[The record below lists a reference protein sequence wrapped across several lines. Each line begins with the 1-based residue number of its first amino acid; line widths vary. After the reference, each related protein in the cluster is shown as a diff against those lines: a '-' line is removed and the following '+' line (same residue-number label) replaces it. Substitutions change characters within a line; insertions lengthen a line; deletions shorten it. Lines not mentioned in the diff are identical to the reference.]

1 MLTKALAVPTCVLAS
16 RYLRA
21 RSRTWR
27 IFMGEQVPICISFA
41 WLRHVG
47 ECGGHP
53 FVVFSF
59 VVINP
64 QRGHNSSKMFA

>member
-1 MLTKALAVPTCVLAS
+1 
-16 RYLRA
+16 
-21 RSRTWR
+21 
-27 IFMGEQVPICISFA
+27 MGEQLPICISFA

-64 QRGHNSSKMFA
+64 QHGHNSSKMFTQAWKKKAVYKNKWGLVKLINLIPLLL